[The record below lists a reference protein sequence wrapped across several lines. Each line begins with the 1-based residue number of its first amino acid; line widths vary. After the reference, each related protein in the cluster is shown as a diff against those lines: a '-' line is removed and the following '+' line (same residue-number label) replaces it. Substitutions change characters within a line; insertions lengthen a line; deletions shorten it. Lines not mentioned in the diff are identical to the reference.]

1 MSPTASKTVRTGRW
15 ARAFAPF
22 FALALVTSLFA
33 LGLLLRDREGLRA
46 FLSLENARMVLTQ
59 TVVVGIAALGM
70 TLVIVSGGID
80 LSVGSGVALTG
91 VLTATWLGEGWP
103 PAWAVAL
110 GMGAGGVVGMLNG
123 GLIAGC
129 RMMPFIVTL
138 GTMGVCRGLAKWVAR
153 NQVVNVP
160 EKSPVNL
167 WMAPAEPGHWMQL
180 PPGVWVTVVLA
191 VGLGVAMRH
200 TLPGRHLF
208 AVGASEAAA
217 AYSGIRVRWLKFRTY
232 GLAGLFFG
240 CAGVL
245 QMTRLSQGDPSGAA
259 GLELDVIAA
268 VVLGG
273 ASLNGGS
280 GSILGSM
287 VGALTI
293 QVLRNGSSLMLWPTF
308 MQEIIIGLVIILAV
322 GLDGWRRHL
331 AGRRAVEA
339 AATSSLPA

>member
-1 MSPTASKTVRTGRW
+1 VA
-15 ARAFAPF
+15 APF
-22 FALALVTSLFA
+22 FALALVTGLFSLA
-33 LGLLLRDREGLRA
+33 LLVRDREGLRA
-46 FLSLENARMVLTQ
+46 FLSVENARMVLTQ
-59 TVVVGIAALGM
+59 TVVVAMAALGM
-70 TLVIVSGGID
+70 TLIIVSGGID

-91 VLTATWLGEGWP
+91 VLTATWLGAGWP
-103 PAWAVAL
+103 TGLAVGCGL
-110 GMGAGGVVGMLNG
+110 LSGGLVGMVNG
-123 GLIAGC
+123 ALIAGC

-138 GTMGVCRGLAKWVAR
+138 GTMGVCRGLAKWVAN

-160 EKSPVNL
+160 EQSPVNL
-167 WMAPAEPGHWMQL
+167 WMAPAESGQWML
-180 PPGVWVTVVLA
+180 VPPGVWVTLVLGTLLA
-191 VGLGVAMRH
+191 LILRH
-200 TLPGRHLF
+200 TLFGRHLF
-208 AVGASEAAA
+208 AVGATEAAA
-217 AYSGIRVRWLKFRTY
+217 AYSGIRVAWLKFRTY

-245 QMTRLSQGDPSGAA
+245 QMTRLSQGDPSGAV

-280 GSILGSM
+280 GSIVGSL

-322 GLDGWRRHL
+322 GLDGWRRYL
-331 AGRRAVEA
+331 AGRPGASPGR
-339 AATSSLPA
+339 

>member
-1 MSPTASKTVRTGRW
+1 MRDKPSHPARVLRW
-15 ARAFAPF
+15 TRVAAPF
-22 FALALVTSLFA
+22 FALALVTGLFA
-33 LGLLLRDREGLRA
+33 LGLLWRDPEGLRA

-59 TVVVGIAALGM
+59 TVVVAIAALGM
-70 TLVIVSGGID
+70 TLIIVSGGID

-91 VLTATWLGEGWP
+91 VLTATWLGAGWP
-103 PAWAVAL
+103 PALAVAV
-110 GMGAGGVVGMLNG
+110 GMAAGGAVGMVNG

-138 GTMGVCRGLAKWVAR
+138 GTMGVCRGLAKWVAN

-167 WMAPAEPGHWMQL
+167 WMAPAEAGHWLQV
-180 PPGVWVTVVLA
+180 PPGVWVALV
-191 VGLGVAMRH
+191 LGVALAVVMRH
-200 TLPGRHLF
+200 TLLGRHLF
-208 AVGASEAAA
+208 AVGASEPAA
-217 AYSGIRVRWLKFRTY
+217 AYSGIRVGRLKFRTY
-232 GLAGLFFG
+232 ALAGLFFG

-245 QMTRLSQGDPSGAA
+245 QMTRLSQGDPSGAV

-280 GSILGSM
+280 GSILGSL

-331 AGRRAVEA
+331 AGRTAVPPERSA
-339 AATSSLPA
+339 